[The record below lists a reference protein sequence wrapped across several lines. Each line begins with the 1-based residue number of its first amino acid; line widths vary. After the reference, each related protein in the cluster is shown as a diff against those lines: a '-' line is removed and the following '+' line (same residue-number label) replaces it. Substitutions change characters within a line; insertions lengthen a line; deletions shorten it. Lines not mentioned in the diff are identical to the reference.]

1 MKSVPPRGSG
11 CYRGVALT
19 SLCTDV
25 LLTMNSLIT
34 YEQRDSFAIV
44 QINRPDKLNAISRE
58 MLAELTDL
66 FTRTAEDRELRAIIL
81 TAAGDRAFSAGTD
94 LGELIDV
101 SSSEARGVANRGQA
115 LCNLIEN
122 SRVPVIA
129 AVNGIAAGA
138 GCELALACHIRIA
151 SQNASFSLPELKLGI
166 IPGYGGTQRLTR
178 EVGRG
183 RALEMMLTGRSVPAD
198 EALSIGLVNR
208 VVPAEALQAETEKLA
223 GEIAQ
228 LAPLAIR
235 SCLEAVTRG
244 ADMQLEKALDL
255 EAQLFA
261 RLFATDDMREGTR
274 AFLEKR
280 KPAFKGK

>member
-1 MKSVPPRGSG
+1 M
-11 CYRGVALT
+11 T
-19 SLCTDV
+19 
-25 LLTMNSLIT
+25 SLIT
-34 YEQRDSFAIV
+34 YERRESFAIV
-44 QINRPDKLNAISRE
+44 RLNRPEKLNALSRE
-58 MLAELTDL
+58 MLAGLTEV
-66 FTRTAEDRELRAIIL
+66 FTKATNDQELRAIIL

-101 SSSEARGVANRGQA
+101 DSSEARGVANRGQTI
-115 LCNLIEN
+115 CNLIEN
-122 SRVPVIA
+122 SPVPVLA

-138 GCELALACHIRIA
+138 GCELALACHLRIA

-178 EVGRG
+178 EIGRG
-183 RALEMMLTGRSVPAD
+183 SAFEIMLTGRTVPAE
-198 EALSIGLVNR
+198 EALNIGLVNR
-208 VVPAEALQAETEKLA
+208 VVPAESLLADAEKLA
-223 GEIAQ
+223 REIAQ

-274 AFLEKR
+274 AFLDKR

>member
-1 MKSVPPRGSG
+1 
-11 CYRGVALT
+11 
-19 SLCTDV
+19 
-25 LLTMNSLIT
+25 MNPLIV
-34 YEQRDSFAIV
+34 YERRESFAIV
-44 QINRPDKLNAISRE
+44 RINRPDKLNALARE
-58 MLAELTDL
+58 MLVELTQI
-66 FTRTAEDRELRAIIL
+66 FRSSVEDPELRAIIL
-81 TAAGDRAFSAGTD
+81 IGAGDRAFSAGTD
-94 LGELIDV
+94 LAELIDV
-101 SSSEARGVANRGQA
+101 TSGEARSVANLGQA
-115 LCNLIEN
+115 LCNEIE
-122 SRVPVIA
+122 SSPVPVIA

-151 SQNASFSLPELKLGI
+151 STNSSFSLLETKLGI

-183 RALEMMLTGRSVPAD
+183 RALEMMLTARSVAAA

-208 VVPAEALQAETEKLA
+208 IASAENLLSEAESLA
-223 GEIAQ
+223 REIAQ

-244 ADMQLEKALDL
+244 ADMQMEKALDL

-261 RLFATDDMREGTR
+261 RLFATEDMREGTR

-280 KPAFKGK
+280 KPVFKGK